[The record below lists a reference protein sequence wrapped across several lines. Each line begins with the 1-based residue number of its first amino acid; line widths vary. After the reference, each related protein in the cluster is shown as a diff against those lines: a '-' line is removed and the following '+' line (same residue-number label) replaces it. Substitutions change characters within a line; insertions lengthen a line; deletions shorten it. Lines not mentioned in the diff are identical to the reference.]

1 MRSASPSTSPPT
13 SPYST
18 RFKLVAVAVLALA
31 IALFVGAFLT
41 MEDSGDDPVLSST
54 GDDAVVEN
62 LIPRRNSQVPQQS
75 TIGIDLVPDWTGTL
89 VLNGTE
95 IPADELQVTPELGLI
110 QFTPGEGKTVEAF
123 ETGRNTISAIIWPIA
138 EGRGPADRTITW
150 DINVV

>member
-1 MRSASPSTSPPT
+1 MRDMATPPGYFLPAVGPGQGRAAFRSAGAACQDRRAMPPTSPPT

-18 RFKLVAVAVLALA
+18 RFKLVAVAVLAVA
-31 IALFVGAFLT
+31 VALFVGAFLT

-95 IPADELQVTPELGLI
+95 I
-110 QFTPGEGKTVEAF
+110 
-123 ETGRNTISAIIWPIA
+123 
-138 EGRGPADRTITW
+138 
-150 DINVV
+150 